1 MLAVAGTAQ
10 HEQAMS
16 ALGIARLLCVLGSQL
31 QWQWQW
37 QHYRLLAAG
46 TELTRR
52 MRVILYQ
59 IFYVLLAAEAAAAA
73 IAATAVATAA
83 TVVIAVAMLFF
94 FPPSL
99 SLYFSLSFLAC
110 VRAVY
115 CICFKDLFYLQHSLN
130 SL

>member
-1 MLAVAGTAQ
+1 MLAQ
-10 HEQAMS
+10 HS
-16 ALGIARLLCVLGSQL
+16 TSRRCLRWALRGYCVCSGSQL

-37 QHYRLLAAG
+37 HYRLLAAG

-59 IFYVLLAAEAAAAA
+59 IFYVLLAAEAAAA

-83 TVVIAVAMLFF
+83 TVVIAVALVFF
-94 FPPSL
+94 FSPSL
-99 SLYFSLSFLAC
+99 SLYFSISFLAC
-110 VRAVY
+110 IRAVY
-115 CICFKDLFYLQHSLN
+115 CICFKGLFYLQDSLN